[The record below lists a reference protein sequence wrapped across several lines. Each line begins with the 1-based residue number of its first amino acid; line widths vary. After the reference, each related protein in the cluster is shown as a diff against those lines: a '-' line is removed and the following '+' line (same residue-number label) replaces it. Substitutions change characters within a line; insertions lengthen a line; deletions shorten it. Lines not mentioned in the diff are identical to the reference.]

1 MSDSVVLNAE
11 VRQEVGSKAAVK
23 LRKSG
28 KLPAIV
34 YGHGKE
40 PVSIAV
46 DYHDFVEGLHHGHRL
61 FDVKFDGKS
70 ESLLIKALQYDH
82 LGKDV
87 IHADLI
93 RVDLSEKVTVT
104 IPITSK
110 GTPKGSQD
118 GGIIDWHLSDI
129 VVECA
134 VSDIPEAIEL
144 TIRDIEVGD
153 SIYAKDIA
161 LSEGA
166 VLVTDPDALIFTCH
180 LVAAAKST
188 EELEEEMPEG
198 PEVITEKPVEEEE
211 GKTE

>member
-1 MSDSVVLNAE
+1 MSDSFVLNAE

-23 LRKSG
+23 LRKGG

-61 FDVKFDGKS
+61 FEVKIDGKA
-70 ESLLIKALQYDH
+70 ESLLVKALQYDH

-104 IPITSK
+104 VSITSK
-110 GTPKGSQD
+110 GTAKGSQE
-118 GGIIDWHLSDI
+118 GGIIDWHLSAI

-134 VSDIPEAIEL
+134 VSDIPETIEL
-144 TIRDIEVGD
+144 TIRDIEIGD
-153 SIYAKDIA
+153 SIYAKDIPLPA
-161 LSEGA
+161 GA
-166 VLVTDPDALIFTCH
+166 VLVTEPESLIFNCH
-180 LVAAAKST
+180 VVVEAKTT

-198 PEVITEKPVEEEE
+198 PEVISEKPAEEKE
-211 GKTE
+211 GETA

>member
-1 MSDSVVLNAE
+1 MSDSVVLSAE

-23 LRKSG
+23 LRKGG

-34 YGHGKE
+34 YGHGKD

-46 DYHDFVEGLHHGHRL
+46 DYHDFVEGLHHGRRL
-61 FDVKFDGKS
+61 FEVTTAGKAESRLVKD
-70 ESLLIKALQYDH
+70 LHYDN
-82 LGKDV
+82 LCKDV

-104 IPITSK
+104 VPIITK
-110 GTPKGSQD
+110 GTPKGSQE

-134 VSDIPEAIEL
+134 VSDIPESIEL
-144 TIRDIEVGD
+144 IIRDIEIGD
-153 SIYAKDIA
+153 SVHAKDIA
-161 LSEGA
+161 LPTGS
-166 VLVTDPDALIFTCH
+166 VLVTEPDALLFNCH
-180 LVAAAKST
+180 VVAAAKTT

-198 PEVITEKPVEEEE
+198 PEVITERPAEEEE
-211 GKTE
+211 GETE